1 MQKAGIDPGSTL
13 CVFCNSL
20 IGNEVEVAGSPLVR
34 RQLGGKSFGNFL
46 LTVVFTKTTYILRCL
61 VSSLYCS
68 YTVKWSS
75 VAAENPRSEAAL

>member
-46 LTVVFTKTTYILRCL
+46 LTVVFTTYILYTMSCIQ
-61 VSSLYCS
+61 SL
-68 YTVKWSS
+68 
-75 VAAENPRSEAAL
+75 L